1 MNFHHLPD
9 GQQGLVPFG
18 SCTSCASTLCFIA
31 IRRQMLDQCQLGS
44 WMQLSKVYLIH
55 EGTDKEDATAS
66 ATEQVFRG
74 EGVGQCIGIQTLA
87 LVGDGEDEGRAGVFK
102 AYGDQFGGVVVV
114 AVQYGIYGSLADCHG
129 EMEAFVLIQAG
140 FRGHFLCDSFY
151 FADAFHGGTE
161 RKTHSSCLRSGHLR
175 LDTPF
180 LAWDGTHSP
189 LPRLRNLAGSFMAE
203 GDCVKQTLTFAIP
216 GATRSSSCRVLEKP
230 GASPSPNR
238 PSREYTHLMKPRTTA
253 RVSLTAMLGTPV
265 TDAQGHLRGRL
276 KDVAVATGPDAG
288 KVAGLVLKT
297 RTGLFIVPSEEV
309 METPAG
315 TLELRSSGE
324 LVPLE
329 EQGNYLYLQQDLVD
343 RQIIDIHGRKVVRVN
358 DVELEWMGRGAAH
371 LLRVAEV
378 EVGLRGAFRRVFK
391 GLLPR
396 ATLETVSRKL
406 GAHGIPWQFVDVI
419 EVDPARRVKLRIEY
433 ERLAEMHPSDLA
445 EILEDLAPAEREAV
459 FTSLD
464 EEVAAETLEEVEPK
478 LQKALLEKLDEER
491 IADIVEEMDPG
502 AAADLLAELPE
513 EQSDAILEEMEPEE
527 RQEVEDLLEFDED
540 SAAGCMTTD
549 FIYLGVQSTVAQ
561 AVQALRSFDG
571 DPESVTEVYLLDEK
585 RVLRGAVS
593 LARLVMA
600 QPETRLSVLAEPR
613 VLSCPA
619 DLNQNELAEL
629 FDKYNLHALPVV
641 DGQNRMVGV
650 VQADHVISFL
660 REKL

>member
-1 MNFHHLPD
+1 M
-9 GQQGLVPFG
+9 
-18 SCTSCASTLCFIA
+18 
-31 IRRQMLDQCQLGS
+31 R
-44 WMQLSKVYLIH
+44 
-55 EGTDKEDATAS
+55 
-66 ATEQVFRG
+66 
-74 EGVGQCIGIQTLA
+74 
-87 LVGDGEDEGRAGVFK
+87 
-102 AYGDQFGGVVVV
+102 
-114 AVQYGIYGSLADCHG
+114 
-129 EMEAFVLIQAG
+129 
-140 FRGHFLCDSFY
+140 
-151 FADAFHGGTE
+151 
-161 RKTHSSCLRSGHLR
+161 
-175 LDTPF
+175 
-180 LAWDGTHSP
+180 
-189 LPRLRNLAGSFMAE
+189 
-203 GDCVKQTLTFAIP
+203 
-216 GATRSSSCRVLEKP
+216 
-230 GASPSPNR
+230 
-238 PSREYTHLMKPRTTA
+238 PRTSA
-253 RVSLTAMLGTPV
+253 RISLTALLGTPV

-297 RTGLFIVPSEEV
+297 RTGLCIVPSEDV

-315 TLELRSSGE
+315 TLELRSSGAM
-324 LVPLE
+324 VPLKDD
-329 EQGNYLYLQQDLVD
+329 GNYLYLQQDLMD

-358 DVELEWMGRGAAH
+358 DVDLEWLGQGAAH

-396 ATLETVSRKL
+396 GTLETISRKL
-406 GAHGIPWQFVDVI
+406 GARGIPWQFVDVI

-464 EEVAAETLEEVEPK
+464 EDVAAETLEEVDPK
-478 LQKALLEKLDEER
+478 LQKSLLEKLDEER

-502 AAADLLAELPE
+502 AAADLLGELSE

-527 RQEVEDLLEFDED
+527 RQEVEELLEFDER

-549 FIYLGVQSTVAQ
+549 FIYLGMQSTVAQ
-561 AVQALRSFDG
+561 AVLALRSFDG
-571 DPESVTEVYLLDEK
+571 DPAGVTEVYLLDEK
-585 RVLRGAVS
+585 RILRGAIS

-600 QPETRLSVLAEPR
+600 LPETRLAVLAEPR

-619 DLNQNELAEL
+619 DLHQDDLAEL

-641 DGQNRMVGV
+641 DAQGRMVGV
-650 VQADHVISFL
+650 VQADQVVHFL

>member
-1 MNFHHLPD
+1 
-9 GQQGLVPFG
+9 
-18 SCTSCASTLCFIA
+18 
-31 IRRQMLDQCQLGS
+31 
-44 WMQLSKVYLIH
+44 MQ
-55 EGTDKEDATAS
+55 T
-66 ATEQVFRG
+66 
-74 EGVGQCIGIQTLA
+74 
-87 LVGDGEDEGRAGVFK
+87 
-102 AYGDQFGGVVVV
+102 
-114 AVQYGIYGSLADCHG
+114 
-129 EMEAFVLIQAG
+129 
-140 FRGHFLCDSFY
+140 
-151 FADAFHGGTE
+151 
-161 RKTHSSCLRSGHLR
+161 
-175 LDTPF
+175 
-180 LAWDGTHSP
+180 
-189 LPRLRNLAGSFMAE
+189 
-203 GDCVKQTLTFAIP
+203 
-216 GATRSSSCRVLEKP
+216 
-230 GASPSPNR
+230 
-238 PSREYTHLMKPRTTA
+238 RTTA
-253 RVSLTAMLGTPV
+253 RVSLTALLGTPV

-276 KDVAVATGPDAG
+276 KDIAVATGPDAG

-297 RTGLFIVPSEEV
+297 RAGLFIVPSHEV

-315 TLELRSSGE
+315 TLELRSSGA

-329 EQGNYLYLQQDLVD
+329 DQGNYLYLQQDLVD

-358 DVELEWMGRGAAH
+358 DVDLEWMGKGAAH

-396 ATLETVSRKL
+396 ASLETFSRKFS
-406 GAHGIPWQFVDVI
+406 AHGIPWHFVDVI

-464 EEVAAETLEEVEPK
+464 EEVAAETLEEVDPK
-478 LQKALLEKLDEER
+478 LQKTLLEKLDEER

-502 AAADLLAELPE
+502 AAADLLGELSE

-527 RQEVEDLLEFDED
+527 RQEVSGLLEFDED

-549 FIYLGVQSTVAQ
+549 FVYVGADATVAQ

-571 DPESVTEVYLLDEK
+571 NLESVTEIYLLDEA
-585 RVLRGAVS
+585 RVLRGS
-593 LARLVMA
+593 IPMSRLVMA
-600 QPETRLSVLAEPR
+600 QPESRLSVLAEAR

-619 DLNQNELAEL
+619 DLHQNDLAEL

-641 DGQNRMVGV
+641 DAQGRMVGV